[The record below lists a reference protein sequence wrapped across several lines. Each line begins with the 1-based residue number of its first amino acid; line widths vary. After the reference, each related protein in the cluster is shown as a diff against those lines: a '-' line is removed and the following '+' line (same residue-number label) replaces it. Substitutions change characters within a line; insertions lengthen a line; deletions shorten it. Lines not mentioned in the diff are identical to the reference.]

1 MLVNR
6 TRTIEQRVTY
16 VDHLG
21 YAYCTTCYH
30 EYQPRAARC
39 ATPTDAAPCDHCHR
53 NLDQSREYVDVAYVV
68 EAIVCKI
75 F

>member
-1 MLVNR
+1 MIVNR
-6 TRTIEQRVTY
+6 TGTIEQRVTY
-16 VDHLG
+16 VDNLG
-21 YAYCTTCYH
+21 YAF
-30 EYQPRAARC
+30 C
-39 ATPTDAAPCDHCHR
+39 ATCVKSIDRQVERDTARSDNAPCERCGK